1 MSCAQTEEVPALEWE
16 SDTNFLLETF
26 QLPLLPKEQRE
37 TVARWMTWVYEC
49 SNALLHILRKYGD
62 LNLG

>member
-37 TVARWMTWVYEC
+37 TVARWMTCEPSHRFASHLEKV
-49 SNALLHILRKYGD
+49 
-62 LNLG
+62 

>member
-1 MSCAQTEEVPALEWE
+1 MSCAQTEEVPELEWE

-37 TVARWMTWVYEC
+37 TVARWMTCEPSHC
-49 SNALLHILRKYGD
+49 FASHLET
-62 LNLG
+62 

>member
-26 QLPLLPKEQRE
+26 QLPLLPKDQRE
-37 TVARWMTWVYEC
+37 TVARWMTCEPSHC
-49 SNALLHILRKYGD
+49 FASHL
-62 LNLG
+62 

>member
-1 MSCAQTEEVPALEWE
+1 MLLTLLSCAQTAEVPALAWE

-37 TVARWMTWVYEC
+37 TVARWMTYEPSRC
-49 SNALLHILRKYGD
+49 FASHLEKVET
-62 LNLG
+62 